1 MPYVLLLA
9 DFLMHTNYK
18 SAHQLLKA
26 DLTSLEHP
34 HWKRKIHDELLFIN
48 VLRLKK
54 KYRKENKII

>member
-54 KYRKENKII
+54 KV